1 MSMRLPQW
9 LLLLLALCLLCQLLP
24 ADWRSLLVSGALAA
38 LPIATRWAGARG
50 DRAADMI
57 GSMVS
62 ALALCGLALVSPE
75 IWLQASLATVF
86 VLGGG
91 WALGSLRPRA
101 VVLALALG
109 VLAPLMIGI
118 VVAVV
123 SVGGKA
129 LLKGEL
135 GDWHVDFASL
145 RRFAQWLAVSLAS
158 LLAGLPPHL
167 ARRRGWA
174 DALAVSALA
183 LVVVPRMVWLAST
196 LTLPT
201 DLLIW
206 SEPPPLLNLWKI
218 RAGQALYGP
227 FAELTSYSYSPAL
240 EHVQYGLLRPLGLE
254 LSLRAHRALGVVWQ
268 LLAALCLVAT
278 LARWLEGGRG
288 TWLWVLTGCAG
299 LLFSTLLAPH
309 LHPDHLLMLGMCVTF
324 WLVADARPLRG
335 ARLGLLI
342 VLPALA
348 TMVKLTGAGIGL
360 GLCLAYAWER
370 DWRTL
375 AALGLAGLLALATIP
390 FFDALF
396 GNFTAYAIRL
406 QASHPIDTVRAAS
419 VWATPPLLCFFVASL
434 LAVQRLRE
442 DPQGP
447 AARAAI
453 RVVLL
458 TCGVGLTSLAA
469 YAKHGGRDNSL
480 LPFTLGGAVA
490 LLIASSASEGA
501 EARSG
506 GRTTALLLPTLAA
519 VVALVTP
526 LARPVLGERRAE
538 LVRMHETIV
547 AWLGRSERQHDR
559 VFSMSTAAYLEAG
572 WRRIPDAS
580 LETIAEL
587 ALAKRPEVASFEARI
602 ALGHYDALML
612 SASSLRLTDFVVR
625 LLPTLKRDYVVV
637 GPAER
642 RGEWPPGLGGYVIAE
657 RRIRLSR
664 ARDIG
669 ERIP

>member
-1 MSMRLPQW
+1 MSKRPSQW

-24 ADWRSLLVSGALAA
+24 ADWRSLLVLAALAA
-38 LPIATRWAGARG
+38 LPLAARWGGAGGDGATDTIAA
-50 DRAADMI
+50 I
-57 GSMVS
+57 VS
-62 ALALCGLALVSPE
+62 ALALCGLSLVSPE

-91 WALGSLRPRA
+91 WALGSLRLRA
-101 VVLALALG
+101 VAIALALG
-109 VLAPLMIGI
+109 VLAPLLMGT
-118 VVAVV
+118 VVAVA
-123 SVGGKA
+123 SASGKL

-135 GDWHVDFASL
+135 GDWHLDFAAL
-145 RRFAQWLAVSLAS
+145 RRFAQWLAASLVS

-167 ARRRGWA
+167 ARRRAWA
-174 DALAVSALA
+174 DAIAVLA
-183 LVVVPRMVWLAST
+183 LGLLVVPRMVWLVSI

-206 SEPPPLLNLWKI
+206 SEPPLLLNLWKI
-218 RAGQALYGP
+218 RAGRTFYGP
-227 FAELTSYSYSPAL
+227 FSELTSYSYSPAL

-254 LSLRAHRALGVVWQ
+254 LSLRAHRGLGVVWQ
-268 LLAALCLVAT
+268 LLGALCLVAT

-288 TWLWVLTGCAG
+288 TWLFVSAGCAG

-309 LHPDHLLMLGMCVTF
+309 LHPDHLLMLGLCSAF
-324 WLVADARPLRG
+324 WLVADARQPRG

-390 FFDALF
+390 FFDAIF
-396 GNFTAYAIRL
+396 GNFSAYAIRL
-406 QASHPIDTVRAAS
+406 QASHPIDTVRAAA
-419 VWATPPLLCFFVASL
+419 VWATPPLLCFCVASL
-434 LAVQRLRE
+434 LAIQRWRD
-442 DPQGP
+442 DPRGP
-447 AARAAI
+447 AARAAM

-458 TCGVGLTSLAA
+458 TCGIGLTSLAA

-480 LPFTLGGAVA
+480 LPFSLGGALA
-490 LLIASSASEGA
+490 LLISSSVSGST
-501 EARSG
+501 EARPG
-506 GRTTALLLPTLAA
+506 GRTTTLLLPTLAA

-526 LARPVLGERRAE
+526 LARPELGERRAE

-547 AWLGRSERQHDR
+547 AWLGRSERRHDS
-559 VFSMSTAAYLEAG
+559 VFSMSTAAYLQAG

-612 SASSLRLTDFVVR
+612 SASSLQLTNFVAR

-637 GPAER
+637 GPDER
-642 RGEWPPGLGGYVIAE
+642 GGQWPPGPGGYVIVE
-657 RRIRLSR
+657 RRVRVSGP
-664 ARDIG
+664 RDIG
-669 ERIP
+669 GRIP